1 MNVTLDVPI
10 TIAPSH
16 SYTLYRYKP
25 MYTASLHLL
34 FMHPKPFSPPA
45 NRGDFALTVV
55 SLLKKSN
62 FPLLEWGIICKL

>member
-10 TIAPSH
+10 TIVTSH
-16 SYTLYRYKP
+16 SYTVYI
-25 MYTASLHLL
+25 SLHLSP
-34 FMHPKPFSPPA
+34 MHPTPFSPPA
-45 NRGDFALTVV
+45 KRRDFALTVV